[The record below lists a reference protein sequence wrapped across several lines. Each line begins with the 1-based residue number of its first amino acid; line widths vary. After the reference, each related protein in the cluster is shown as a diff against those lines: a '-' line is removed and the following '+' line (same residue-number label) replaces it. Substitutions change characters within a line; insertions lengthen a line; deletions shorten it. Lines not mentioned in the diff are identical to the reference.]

1 MEQQLSEGVYLNF
14 SEDFTSAHDS
24 RRHAGKAQ
32 EVPGQLEGPC
42 PAREDHSIAVQ
53 STFAD

>member
-1 MEQQLSEGVYLNF
+1 MEQQLSEGVYSNI